1 METRTYKNYTEF
13 LEGVADAVYD
23 NEIGEHY
30 LLQEFNFGVERKHV
44 AYVGFA
50 ELHYNVFD
58 KAPFHAW
65 VDVTEDYIQDFEA
78 ELEISIERLKEEAEE
93 AEEAEEEEEDPRD
106 CIGYNKEEY
115 LKC

>member
-1 METRTYKNYTEF
+1 MKTQKYSNYKVF
-13 LEGVADAVYD
+13 IQSVAEAEL
-23 NEIGEHY
+23 NEEVGQHE
-30 LLQEFNFGVERKHV
+30 LLQDFNFGVERKHV

-65 VDVTEDYIQDFEA
+65 VDVTEDYIVDFER
-78 ELEISIERLKEEAEE
+78 ELETTIERLRDA
-93 AEEAEEEEEDPRD
+93 ADEDPRD

-115 LKC
+115 LNI